1 MRKDNNNS
9 NRKLMQELEA
19 AIKDLKKIQRDRDK
33 LVEDFNNQKTN
44 FKPGQ

>member
-1 MRKDNNNS
+1 MRKGSNNS

-33 LVEDFNNQKTN
+33 LVEDFNTQKTN